1 MKLII
6 KLLRPFSNAIGKS
19 DLEIDFKGKTLDD
32 LLKTLVDIYPK
43 LHNEFYTETDEI
55 TDYICIFVNDK
66 PMSALN
72 GMDTVLKNDDEILFF
87 IPISGG

>member
-1 MKLII
+1 MKVKI
-6 KLLRPFSNAIGKS
+6 KLLRPFSNAIGKNE
-19 DLEIDFKGKTLDD
+19 LKIDFKGKTLDD
-32 LLKTLVDIYPK
+32 LLKSLVDIYPK
-43 LHNEFYTETDEI
+43 FYNEFYTETGEI

>member
-1 MKLII
+1 MKLKI

-19 DLEIDFKGKTLDD
+19 DLELDFKGKTLDD

-43 LHNEFYTETDEI
+43 LYDEFYDGANEI
-55 TDYICIFVNDK
+55 TEYICIFVNNK
-66 PMSALN
+66 PLSALN
-72 GMDTVLKNDDEILFF
+72 GMDTVLKNEDEILFF